1 MNSHTNLA
9 KNHSLIVGVEMVQK
23 KSVRIEEDE
32 RKKTP
37 PLILGD
43 YLVVWSLENKKGN

>member
-23 KSVRIEEDE
+23 KC
-32 RKKTP
+32 
-37 PLILGD
+37 
-43 YLVVWSLENKKGN
+43 ENRGG